1 MDSSGVYALI
11 HALWVSKTEAMKEM
25 IVTQLRTLQESTVQ
39 PVILL
44 SLDSMLII
52 IIAHFGASSLVK
64 VVSCDPICKD
74 FQLHATQY
82 SIQ

>member
-52 IIAHFGASSLVK
+52 I
-64 VVSCDPICKD
+64 
-74 FQLHATQY
+74 
-82 SIQ
+82 